1 MGISTQTEDIIKFY
15 NQSISLDLNQITQIN
30 SVEVGFAVTT
40 GIGSTQQIR
49 VWGPQE
55 LIDNYNVPIQKLDKE
70 IVSIN
75 NQIRDLQELKLDIGQ
90 EANSVGCGTT
100 AWSEGSGFTT
110 TIVLRDESKYAGYG
124 YTAPNPFYEIDG
136 VLTNGNA
143 GIGTKTYINPV
154 SIGSYFD
161 PIQDCND
168 FLLGCTSELCTGYA
182 TSITNIQSQITSLQS
197 ERNDL
202 IDKVN
207 TLKESRSDFEIQQYA
222 YTQSKNRLNQKI
234 QRTQDILTFLQDPDN
249 AQWL

>member
-55 LIDNYNVPIQKLDKE
+55 IIDNYNVPIQKLDKE
-70 IVSIN
+70 IISIN
-75 NQIRDLQELKLDIGQ
+75 NQIRDLQELILDIGQ

-100 AWSEGSGFTT
+100 AWNTGFTT
-110 TIVLRDESKYAGYG
+110 TIVLRDQSRYAGYG
-124 YTAPNPFYEIDG
+124 YTAPNPFARTEG
-136 VLTNGNA
+136 ALTNGNA
-143 GIGTKTYINPV
+143 GIGTETYINQV
-154 SIGSYFD
+154 AIGSYFD
-161 PIQDCND
+161 LIENCND
-168 FLLGCTSELCTGYA
+168 FLLGCTSQLCIGYA
-182 TSITNIQSQITSLQS
+182 TSITNITAQIVGLQT
-197 ERNDL
+197 ERDYL

-207 TLKESRSDFEIQQYA
+207 TLKISRADFELQKYA

>member
-15 NQSISLDLNQITQIN
+15 NQSISLDLNQITQLN
-30 SVEVGFAVTT
+30 SVEVGFAITT

-55 LIDNYNVPIQKLDKE
+55 LIDNYDIPIQKLDKE

-75 NQIRDLQELKLDIGQ
+75 NRIKNLQQLVLDIGQ

-100 AWSEGSGFTT
+100 GWSLGFTT
-110 TIVLRDESKYAGYG
+110 TTVLQDQSRYRGYT
-124 YTAPNPFYEIDG
+124 YTAPNPFSGTDG
-136 VLTNGNA
+136 VLTNGNS
-143 GIGTKTYINPV
+143 GIGTEDYISLV
-154 SIGSYFD
+154 AIGSYFS
-161 PIQDCND
+161 PINVCNNL
-168 FLLGCTSELCTGYA
+168 FLCTSGECTGYA
-182 TSITNIQSQITSLQS
+182 TSITNLNSQITSLRT

-207 TLKESRSDFEIQQYA
+207 TLKISRADFELQQYA
-222 YTQSKNRLNQKI
+222 YEQSKNRLNQKI
-234 QRTQDILTFLQDPDN
+234 QRTQNILTFLQDPDN